1 MAQIK
6 LLERAIE
13 AISPEAALRRVGARS
28 RLTLINS
35 GYGNYGANTSKK
47 SLRGWGFGGGSSLE
61 DIEDNI
67 EVLRQR
73 SRDLYMGVPI
83 AAGALKT
90 LRTHVVGSG
99 LMAKPQVDGDFL
111 GLTPEETQKL
121 EADIEREFC
130 LWADT
135 ADCDM
140 ERVDDFYSLQQLA
153 FLSWAMNGDCLAL
166 LPTSKR
172 LGQPYDLRVQLVEAD
187 RLCNPPG
194 SCIDPLIVQGVETN
208 GRGEVVAYHICNK
221 HPLSYRAPALQKME
235 WVRVEAYGKRTG
247 RKNVLHVMT
256 RERVGQR
263 RGVPFLAPVVETVK
277 QLGRYTDAEIVAAV
291 VSGMFTVF
299 IQKDSPAEGMPLGEV
314 GGAGQDDGPLP
325 DDGTVAMGNGAI
337 VDLNPGETVNFAN
350 PSRPAGNFAPFVEA
364 VVRQIG
370 AGLEIP
376 YEVLMKT
383 FNSSYSAS
391 RGALAE
397 FFQTVYMQRDWLA
410 ADFCQ
415 PIYEEWLAEAVM
427 AGRVKAPGFFYDPAV
442 RKAYCGCTWNG
453 PAPIQLDPG
462 REVNAAQARVENG
475 FSTAQQETAQLTGG
489 DYTKNIAQR
498 IVEKKLKQEV
508 DNIGKPKQQPVA
520 ENSAQK

>member
-1 MAQIK
+1 MAK
-6 LLERAIE
+6 LNAIDRAI
-13 AISPEAALRRVGARS
+13 AVISPQTALNRAGARA
-28 RLTLINS
+28 RLALIQNS
-35 GYGNYGANTSKK
+35 GYGNYGANTAKK
-47 SLRGWGFGGGSSLE
+47 SLRGWHFGGGSSLE

-67 EVLRQR
+67 DVLRQR
-73 SRDLYMGVPI
+73 SRDVYMGVPI

-90 LRTHVVGSG
+90 LRTHAVGSG
-99 LMAKPQVDGDFL
+99 LMAKPQIDGEYL
-111 GLTPEETQKL
+111 HLTNEETKKL

-135 ADCDM
+135 PDCDM
-140 ERVDDFYSLQQLA
+140 ERIDDFYSLQQLA
-153 FLSWAMNGDCLAL
+153 FLSWVMNGDCIAL
-166 LPTSKR
+166 MPTSRRK
-172 LGQPYDLRVQLVEAD
+172 GQPYDLRVQLIEAD

-194 SCIDPLIVQGVETN
+194 PCVDPLIVQGVETN
-208 GRGEVVAYHICNK
+208 ARGEVVAYHICSR
-221 HPLSYRAPALQKME
+221 HPLSYRSDAVGKTE

-247 RKNVLHVMT
+247 RKNVLHIMT
-256 RERVGQR
+256 RERIGQR
-263 RGVPFLAPVVETVK
+263 RGVPFLAPVIEAIK

-299 IQKDSPAEGMPLGEV
+299 IQKDNAADGMPLGEV
-314 GGAGQDDGPLP
+314 GTDGDGAPLP

-364 VVRQIG
+364 IVRQIG

-391 RGALAE
+391 RGAMAE
-397 FFQTVYMQRDWLA
+397 FWQTVYMLRDWLA
-410 ADFCQ
+410 SDFCQ
-415 PIYEEWLAEAVM
+415 PIYEEWMAEAV
-427 AGRVKAPGFFYDPAV
+427 ATGRINAPGFFNDPAV

-453 PAPIQLDPG
+453 PAPIQLDPN
-462 REVNAAQARVENG
+462 REVKAAIDRVENG

-489 DYTKNIAQR
+489 DYAKNIAQR
-498 IVEKKLKQEV
+498 KIEKQLKQEV
-508 DNIGKPKQQPVA
+508 DNIGRAKQNAQP
-520 ENSAQK
+520 EPTK